1 MKLAGG
7 AALNGLAQDGFLIDG
22 TGGQLLVDIV
32 EAQTVD
38 GIGKALAGDTLVTEQ
53 QNCLFDNIHN
63 FFFTGENLGQRLA
76 MGNLLAPAAANIDL
90 KAVLIFLKCTEGA
103 LAGTTAA
110 VVTCIGIDADLAVN
124 DLSDLDG
131 AGLHYL
137 ALLTATALGVVDH
150 GNSLADDTQVVQAGL
165 SAVIGTTADADLEL
179 VRQGDTVVADV
190 ELLVDLFGQTVGIG
204 QAVLA
209 GGTLTGDN
217 RTNQRTG
224 TASGQAMLSQEID
237 QRLNILMLDA
247 LDFQSQTGSH
257 GNSTGTKLLCSL
269 CHSTMLI
276 GSDLTIASNDTNIEY
291 VGVALILQAAQTLD
305 ALDLLGRQ
313 NTAFELNLYL
323 VCEQTA
329 FQSQGVGV
337 AVCLQTVLQEVATL
351 TLSADQQQL
360 SIQIQAAMG
369 PVTFARSIH

>member
-204 QAVLA
+204 QPVPPV
-209 GGTLTGDN
+209 D
-217 RTNQRTG
+217 RP
-224 TASGQAMLSQEID
+224 
-237 QRLNILMLDA
+237 
-247 LDFQSQTGSH
+247 
-257 GNSTGTKLLCSL
+257 CS
-269 CHSTMLI
+269 
-276 GSDLTIASNDTNIEY
+276 A
-291 VGVALILQAAQTLD
+291 
-305 ALDLLGRQ
+305 RK
-313 NTAFELNLYL
+313 
-323 VCEQTA
+323 
-329 FQSQGVGV
+329 
-337 AVCLQTVLQEVATL
+337 
-351 TLSADQQQL
+351 
-360 SIQIQAAMG
+360 SIRG
-369 PVTFARSIH
+369 